1 MDRILIEGGVPL
13 EGTVEISGAKN
24 AALPIMFASLLTA
37 EPLDLKNV
45 PDLADIE
52 TLSVL
57 RRFHLAGGL
66 SATRFRHAV
75 NDLSVLPLT
84 RYSALPLLGRAS
96 KLIHHV
102 SAYDAIYV
110 SLAEVLDVDLLT
122 ADARLARTHRLPC
135 RVRLLKDS

>member
-1 MDRILIEGGVPL
+1 MIVLDASVLAAIVGDDGDD
-13 EGTVEISGAKN
+13 GAM
-24 AALPIMFASLLTA
+24 ARTALAEAGEASI
-37 EPLDLKNV
+37 